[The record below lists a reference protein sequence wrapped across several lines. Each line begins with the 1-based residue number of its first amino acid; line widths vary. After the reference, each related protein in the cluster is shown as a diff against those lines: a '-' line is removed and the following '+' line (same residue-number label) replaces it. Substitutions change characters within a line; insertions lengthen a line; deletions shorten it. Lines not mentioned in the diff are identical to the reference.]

1 MYGKND
7 FEKKREQGLP
17 GLLHSLYNT
26 GAGAEWL
33 MGKLKMM
40 NTRTQQ
46 SNTNL
51 RDTIAE
57 GGEVSL
63 S

>member
-17 GLLHSLYNT
+17 GLLHSLNNT
-26 GAGAEWL
+26 GRGL